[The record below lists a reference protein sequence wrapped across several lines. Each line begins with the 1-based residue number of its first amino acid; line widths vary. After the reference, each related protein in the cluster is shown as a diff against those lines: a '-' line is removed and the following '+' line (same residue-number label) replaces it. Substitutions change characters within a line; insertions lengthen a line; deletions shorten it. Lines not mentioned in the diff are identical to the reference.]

1 MTIEERLTR
10 LENFMGDIDR
20 ITSLYANTVQEIC
33 DKYLNLLYIEDYD
46 ANNKNILI
54 LDGFLSEIDIDKL
67 PKNVIFNVRPSHNF
81 AYQGDVTASKIRFK
95 RDNSYVDLPLKK
107 YDVENPGNLMFL
119 EPDDYLQGTIYNIY
133 INSQNIAIISS
144 NDSGVVALQEVA
156 QLGNEIAA
164 INKKFAELGASQS
177 VADITA
183 ANATIDRLT
192 VSQALSLTNPLVIPT
207 GSTCTTPTNANH
219 LANKSYVDALIDAKI
234 KEYHSSYHIFG
245 TGEPSAAGLK
255 EGAIYYKYGA

>member
-1 MTIEERLTR
+1 MTLEERLTR
-10 LENFMGDIDR
+10 LETFMGDIDR

-95 RDNSYVDLPLKK
+95 RDNKYVDLPLKK

-156 QLGNEIAA
+156 QLGNEIAE
-164 INKKFAELGASQS
+164 INRKFAELGASQS
-177 VADITA
+177 VADIS
-183 ANATIDRLT
+183 ANKATIDNLT
-192 VSQALSLTNPLVIPT
+192 VSKALSLTNPIVIPT
-207 GSTCTTPTNANH
+207 GSTCSTPTADSH
-219 LANKSYVDALIDAKI
+219 PATMAWVLDKI
-234 KEYHSSYHIFG
+234 KSEINTYHRTYHVFG
-245 TGEPSAAGLK
+245 QNDPVPANLV
-255 EGAIYYKYGA
+255 EGAIYYKYN

>member
-20 ITSLYANTVQEIC
+20 ITSLYANTVQDIC
-33 DKYLNLLYIEDYD
+33 DKYLNLLYIESYD
-46 ANNKNILI
+46 PNNKNVLI

-81 AYQGDVTASKIRFK
+81 TYQGDVTASKIRFK
-95 RDNSYVDLPLKK
+95 RDNRYVDLPLKK

-156 QLGNEIAA
+156 QLGNEIEA

-177 VADITA
+177 IADITA
-183 ANATIDRLT
+183 NNAIIDNLT
-192 VSQALSLTNPLVIPT
+192 VSQALSLTNAIVIPT
-207 GSTCTTPTNANH
+207 GSTCTNPTAPNH
-219 LANKSYVDALIDAKI
+219 PATMSYVDSQIDTKI
-234 KEYHSSYHIFG
+234 KEYHRTFHIFG
-245 TGEPSAAGLK
+245 VGDPSAQQLV
-255 EGAIYYKYGA
+255 EGAIYYKYK

>member
-33 DKYLNLLYIEDYD
+33 DKYLNLLYIETYD
-46 ANNKNILI
+46 ENNKNILI

-95 RDNSYVDLPLKK
+95 RDNRYVDLPLKK

-133 INSQNIAIISS
+133 INSQDIAIISS

-156 QLGNEIAA
+156 QLGNEL
-164 INKKFAELGASQS
+164 AELTRRFADLSASQS
-177 VADITA
+177 VVDMNAN
-183 ANATIDRLT
+183 NATINNLT
-192 VSQALSLTNPLVIPT
+192 VSNALSLINPIVIPT
-207 GSTCTTPTNANH
+207 GSTCATPTAANH
-219 LANKSYVDALIDAKI
+219 PTTMAWVIDKI
-234 KEYHSSYHIFG
+234 RTEINTYHRTFHVFG
-245 TGEPSAAGLK
+245 QSDPVPAQLV
-255 EGAIYYKYGA
+255 EGAIYYKYR

>member
-33 DKYLNLLYIEDYD
+33 DKYLNLLYIEEYD
-46 ANNKNILI
+46 ENNKNILI
-54 LDGFLSEIDIDKL
+54 LDGFLAEIDIDKL

-81 AYQGDVTASKIRFK
+81 AYQEDVTASKIRFK
-95 RDNSYVDLPLKK
+95 RENQYIDLPLKK
-107 YDVENPGNLMFL
+107 YDVENPGNLIFL

-183 ANATIDRLT
+183 ANATIDNLT
-192 VSQALSLTNPLVIPT
+192 VSQALYLTNSIVIPT
-207 GSTCTTPTNANH
+207 GSTCSTPTANNH
-219 LANKSYVDALIDAKI
+219 PATMGWVLDTI
-234 KEYHSSYHIFG
+234 KAEINTYHRTYHVFG
-245 TGEPSAAGLK
+245 QSDPDPAQLV
-255 EGAIYYKYGA
+255 EGAIYYKYK

>member
-20 ITSLYANTVQEIC
+20 ITSLYANTVQELC
-33 DKYLNLLYIEDYD
+33 DKYLNLLYIESYD
-46 ANNKNILI
+46 PNNKNVLI

-95 RDNSYVDLPLKK
+95 RDNRYVDLPLKK
-107 YDVENPGNLMFL
+107 YDIENPGNLMFL

-133 INSQNIAIISS
+133 INSQNVAIISS

-164 INKKFAELGASQS
+164 INKKFADLGASQS

-183 ANATIDRLT
+183 NNAEVDYLT
-192 VSQALSLTNPLVIPT
+192 VKKAIIANFPLSMPT
-207 GSTCTTPTNANH
+207 GSTCTTPTNANQ
-219 LANKSYVDALIDAKI
+219 LANKSYVDSVVDAKI

-245 TGEPSAAGLK
+245 TGDPSAAGLK

>member
-33 DKYLNLLYIEDYD
+33 DKYLNLLYIETYD
-46 ANNKNILI
+46 ENNKNILI

-95 RDNSYVDLPLKK
+95 RDNRYVDLPLKK

-133 INSQNIAIISS
+133 INSQDIAIISS

-156 QLGNEIAA
+156 QLGNEIAE
-164 INKKFAELGASQS
+164 INRKFAELGASQS
-177 VADITA
+177 VADISA
-183 ANATIDRLT
+183 SNATIDNLT
-192 VSQALSLTNPLVIPT
+192 VSRALSLINPIVIPT
-207 GSTCTTPTNANH
+207 GSTCTNPTADNH
-219 LANKSYVDALIDAKI
+219 PANKSYVDAQIRAAI
-234 KEYHSSYHIFG
+234 NNYHSTYHIFG
-245 TGEPSAAGLK
+245 TGEPSAANLA